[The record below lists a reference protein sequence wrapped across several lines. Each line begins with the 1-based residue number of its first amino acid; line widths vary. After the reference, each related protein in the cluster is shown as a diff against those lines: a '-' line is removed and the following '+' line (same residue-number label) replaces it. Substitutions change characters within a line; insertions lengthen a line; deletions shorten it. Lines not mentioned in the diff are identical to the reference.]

1 MLDKSE
7 SGEVAYKFMEFIRR
21 QCGNFM
27 LLIGGITDN
36 SVGFLRVQD
45 EADLP
50 QMSPSEFIMIEKI
63 ALNWY
68 LFKTT

>member
-1 MLDKSE
+1 MNSK
-7 SGEVAYKFMEFIRR
+7 
-21 QCGNFM
+21 NFM
-27 LLIGGITDN
+27 LLIGGVTDN

-63 ALNWY
+63 APNWY

>member
-1 MLDKSE
+1 
-7 SGEVAYKFMEFIRR
+7 
-21 QCGNFM
+21 M
-27 LLIGGITDN
+27 LLIGGVTDN

-63 ALNWY
+63 APNWY

>member
-1 MLDKSE
+1 MLDRSE
-7 SGEVAYKFMEFIRR
+7 SGEVAYKFWNLYGDNAEIL
-21 QCGNFM
+21 CCLSAG
-27 LLIGGITDN
+27 N